1 MIHEIQF
8 GCSPF
13 TAIYEVAG
21 ANHASDALD
30 MLVDYLELQGET
42 WCFIDREDEWENGG
56 EYAPD
61 TYIIAGNHGLYFYHG
76 GNLFIK
82 ETDDDDME
90 EYGVRGRII

>member
-1 MIHEIQF
+1 MTHIISF
-8 GCSPF
+8 GSYPF

-21 ANHASDALD
+21 ANNASDALD

-61 TYIIAGNHGLYFYHG
+61 TYIIAGNHGLCFYHG
-76 GNLFIK
+76 GNIRIQ
-82 ETDDDDME
+82 ETNNDTE
-90 EYGVRGRII
+90 ECGVREVE